1 MSYNML
7 HGLVT
12 RKNNQRQ
19 IAKKLVITSANAIVE
34 ERFVNVGG
42 IEQWVSIRGEDH
54 NNPVIL
60 IVHGGPASTYGIM
73 SHLIRSCEK
82 HFTVV
87 QWDQRGAGRTLRK
100 NGVDGSGKLTFE
112 RLVSDG
118 IELSEYLINHLGKEK
133 LILIGSSVGSITG
146 VMMVSKRPE
155 LFYAYV
161 GTEQVSPDGRTLS
174 YQLTY
179 ESLRQSGN
187 SKSVHEMESIGSD
200 GSKWSRKDF
209 DRMNKITMEANH
221 QVPNMV
227 TDIILPAMM
236 STPNFSLLDLM
247 DIAKGMRFS
256 IDQLYDELL
265 ACDLCAVGLTFNIP
279 FFIFQGEGDWIAP
292 AAAAQKYLDLISA
305 PHKEM
310 ILIKQAGH
318 LAMFA
323 NPDQFLQEL
332 MSRVRPLA
340 MTSAKV

>member
-1 MSYNML
+1 ML
-7 HGLVT
+7 QGLIT
-12 RKNNQRQ
+12 RKHNQRQ

-34 ERFVNVGG
+34 ERFVKVGG
-42 IEQWVSIRGEDH
+42 IEQWISIRGEDR
-54 NNPVIL
+54 NNPVLL

-73 SHLIRSCEK
+73 SHLIRSWEK
-82 HFTVV
+82 YFTIV
-87 QWDQRGAGRTLRK
+87 QWDQRGAGRTFRK
-100 NGVDGSGKLTFE
+100 NGVNGSGKLTFE

-118 IELSEYLINHLGKEK
+118 IELTEYLINHLGKEK

-161 GTEQVSPDGRTLS
+161 GTEQVSPDGGKLS
-174 YQLTY
+174 YQLTRDG
-179 ESLRQSGN
+179 LRQSGD
-187 SKSVHEMESIGSD
+187 SKSLHEMERIGPD

-209 DRMNKITMEANH
+209 DRMNKITMNANH

-236 STPNFSLLDLM
+236 STPNFSLFDLM
-247 DIAKGMRFS
+247 DIAKGMSFS
-256 IDQLYDELL
+256 IDQLYDELITF
-265 ACDLCAVGLTFNIP
+265 DLYKVGLTFNIP
-279 FFIFQGEGDWIAP
+279 FFIFQGDGDWIAP

-310 ILIKQAGH
+310 ILIKHAGH

-323 NPDQFLQEL
+323 NPDQFLKEL
-332 MSRVRPLA
+332 TSRVGPLA
-340 MTSAKV
+340 MTYTEA